1 MTKGDTAVYFR
12 IRPRRRAQNP
22 QAMDRSLRALD
33 EAFTEH
39 LTGGVGEH
47 DHVGGCAEVWLLDAE
62 QEPLARSL
70 IERHGWEVVDEEEI
84 LE

>member
-1 MTKGDTAVYFR
+1 MKGDAAVFFR
-12 IRPRRRAQNP
+12 IRPRRRDRDP
-22 QAMDRSLRALD
+22 RGLDRSLRALD

-47 DHVGGCAEVWLLDAE
+47 DHASGCAEVWLLDAE

>member
-1 MTKGDTAVYFR
+1 MKSDTAVYFR
-12 IRPRRRAQNP
+12 IRPRRRDLDP
-22 QAMDRSLRALD
+22 RGLDRSLRDLD

-47 DHVGGCAEVWLLDAE
+47 DHSRGSAEVWLLDRA

-70 IERHGWEVVDEEEI
+70 IERHGWEVEDEEEI
-84 LE
+84 LG